1 MSSLCIVYFFICLVQ
16 NLQWVILIFLGE
28 GGGGGKKLPCFS
40 VALLSLVQMID
51 FTVGYSSTNSTV
63 QNILKG
69 YALS

>member
-1 MSSLCIVYFFICLVQ
+1 MC
-16 NLQWVILIFLGE
+16 FLFLYLLGAKFAVGHSHLFRR
-28 GGGGGKKLPCFS
+28 GGGGEKLPCFS
-40 VALLSLVQMID
+40 VALLSLVQVID

>member
-1 MSSLCIVYFFICLVQ
+1 MYFL
-16 NLQWVILIFLGE
+16 FLYLLGAKFAVGHSHLFRR
-28 GGGGGKKLPCFS
+28 GGREKLPCFS

>member
-1 MSSLCIVYFFICLVQ
+1 MSSLCIFYFFICLVQ

-28 GGGGGKKLPCFS
+28 GGGKKLPCFS

>member
-1 MSSLCIVYFFICLVQ
+1 MYFL
-16 NLQWVILIFLGE
+16 FLYLLGAKFAVGHSHLFRRGR
-28 GGGGGKKLPCFS
+28 GGGEKLPCFS